1 MRDLAWR
8 RSHSPTRGRRVSV
21 LQRFGP
27 GLVPADLLGRF
38 APEPL
43 GVGHR
48 GREVGLVLAATTC
61 RRQRSAAPAPE
72 SAPRAG
78 GHVRPA
84 GRAGS
89 PGWRGPGQGPPE
101 SPGAGDFATL
111 QPGRLHRRQL
121 GPPPPRRLCCPRSQS
136 ALLRRQPGLSRLPEG
151 GGQGAGGGGSSRG
164 EPGALEFGRHTRAA
178 GKSRPGAAGEATGWS
193 GGWGGGG

>member
-8 RSHSPTRGRRVSV
+8 RSHSPARGRGVSV

-48 GREVGLVLAATTC
+48 RCEVGLVLAATAG
-61 RRQRSAAPAPE
+61 RRQRSAAPTPE

-78 GHVRPA
+78 GHVSPA
-84 GRAGS
+84 GRAG
-89 PGWRGPGQGPPE
+89 PPRRRGPRQGPPE

-111 QPGRLHRRQL
+111 QPRRLHRRRP
-121 GPPPPRRLCCPRSQS
+121 GPPGPGVHS
-136 ALLRRQPGLSRLPEG
+136 ADDSW
-151 GGQGAGGGGSSRG
+151 GAPDFPKPAGSVR
-164 EPGALEFGRHTRAA
+164 EA
-178 GKSRPGAAGEATGWS
+178 GAAPERRAGR
-193 GGWGGGG
+193 